1 MPVSPLF
8 IFIQVLLMTKTNIF
22 IGEMTKNH
30 ETVESLVDSF
40 IDLLD
45 SRNLFVDGKLQYNSD
60 KIQSCSLDDIDDD
73 AFQEKLNDDLLTRE
87 ELRETLV
94 AYQPCRLQVDLVSL
108 DHGVIAKTSYINALN
123 SHKEKNM
130 SSQDLTAQNVD
141 PVVLNQIKYHIDS
154 LARLMNTYGVK
165 IAVDTQ
171 TGYASLLPK
180 SYEVVAN
187 DDPSVKDEEPA
198 CLGDFQKVDL
208 PIEAYDYEYQSILP
222 AK

>member
-1 MPVSPLF
+1 MA
-8 IFIQVLLMTKTNIF
+8 KTNIF
-22 IGEMTKNH
+22 IGEMTKKH
-30 ETVESLVDSF
+30 DTVESLVDSF

-45 SRNLFVDGKLQYNSD
+45 SRHLFVDGKLQYNSD
-60 KIQSCSLDDIDDD
+60 QIQSCSLDDIDDE

-87 ELRETLV
+87 ELRETLL

-123 SHKEKNM
+123 TNKEKPM

-154 LARLMNTYGVK
+154 LDRLMNTYGVK
-165 IAVDTQ
+165 IAVEAYN
-171 TGYASLLPK
+171 GYAALLPK
-180 SYEVVAN
+180 QYEVVA
-187 DDPSVKDEEPA
+187 DDGRPEVSYTDMGEEEPA
-198 CLGDFQKVDL
+198 CMGDFLRVDL
-208 PIEAYDYEYQSILP
+208 PIVSYDSEYQSILP